1 MELFNLAAGW
11 IAVTLGALW
20 GVALGAGFH
29 RDDWLGGY
37 DAWPRRLLRLGH
49 TSFFGLGG
57 LNIAAALTA
66 QAWSLDGPSMRLA
79 SILLLGAL
87 AMMPAACLLVAFR
100 RRALAVFG
108 APVLATLGGV
118 ALVAWSVA
126 AHAGG
131 AS

>member
-1 MELFNLAAGW
+1 MELFNLSAGW
-11 IAVTLGALW
+11 IAITLGALW

-57 LNIAAALTA
+57 LNIAAALTVRG
-66 QAWSLDGPSMRLA
+66 WSLDGPAIHLA
-79 SILLLGAL
+79 SILFLAAL
-87 AMMPAACLLVAFR
+87 ALMPCACLLVAFR
-100 RRALAVFG
+100 KRALAVFG
-108 APVLATLGGV
+108 APVMATLGAV
-118 ALVAWSVA
+118 ALMAWSVTA
-126 AHAGG
+126 QAGG